1 MPRYQGQS
9 GSPGIAI
16 GPVFVYHSQQVT
28 ISEHSADDPI
38 SEWRHLQHALQQA
51 HTQLI
56 ALEERARKIAGEE
69 EAVIFAAHRLFLADE
84 ELLATLRT
92 MVLREHRNAKAAVY
106 KAFEQ
111 YAEALSNLEDEYFR
125 SRAQDV
131 RDVAHRVLRCLQG
144 SEKEEKAGEIVEP
157 IIVVAEDLTPSDT
170 IQFDRDK
177 ILAIVT
183 SRGGPTSHAVILAR
197 AMGIPAVVSV
207 PLELS
212 DIRNGTL
219 AIVNGNSGL
228 FNVGPTL
235 HELEIARKEKELIDS
250 RYQFVLS
257 QATLPAVTKD
267 GSFHPEIV
275 ANIGGLED
283 AKSAIDFGA
292 EGVGLF
298 RTEFL
303 YLQRNNVPTLAEQV
317 RAYQDVLKV
326 MGNRPV
332 VVRTLDI
339 GGDKEFPYLGTQ
351 KEPNPFLGWRG
362 IRTIRERPD
371 ILEQQFIALLTAV
384 AQTSTSG
391 TGSDLRIMLPM
402 VSSLAEVARAREIF
416 EEAQTCVR
424 AQGLPLPDKIQFG
437 IMVEVPAAA
446 LLADRF
452 APLVDFFSIGTN
464 DLTQY
469 TLAVDRTNERVSVLA
484 SPYHPAVLHLI
495 DKTIRAAHTAGKWV
509 GLCGELAGDP
519 LAVPLLLG
527 LHLDE
532 FSMAPSFIPII
543 KDIIRQWSLPAAE
556 AVAQQCLQFSLAADV
571 IEYLKQQQPH

>member
-16 GPVFVYHSQQVT
+16 GPVFVYRSQHVT
-28 ISEHSADDPI
+28 VSEHSADDPI
-38 SEWRHLQHALQQA
+38 SEWRHLQYALQQA

-69 EAVIFAAHRLFLADE
+69 EAVIFAAHRLFLSDE
-84 ELLATLRT
+84 ELLTTLRT
-92 MVLREHRNAKAAVY
+92 MVLRERRNAKAAVY

-131 RDVAHRVLRCLQG
+131 RDVAHRVLRCLQV
-144 SEKEEKAGEIVEP
+144 SEKEEKTGEIVEP

-183 SRGGPTSHAVILAR
+183 SHGGPTSHAVILAR

-207 PLELS
+207 PLELH

-250 RYQFVLS
+250 HYHFVLN

-267 GSFHPEIV
+267 GSFCPEIV
-275 ANIGGLED
+275 ANIGSVED

-317 RAYQDVLKV
+317 RVYQDVLRV
-326 MGNRPV
+326 MGSRPV

-371 ILEQQFIALLTAV
+371 ILEQQFIALLAAV

-391 TGSDLRIMLPM
+391 TVSDLRIMLPM

-416 EEAQTCVR
+416 EEAQACVR

-469 TLAVDRTNERVSVLA
+469 TLAVDRTNERVSLLA

-532 FSMAPSFIPII
+532 FSMAPSFIPVI